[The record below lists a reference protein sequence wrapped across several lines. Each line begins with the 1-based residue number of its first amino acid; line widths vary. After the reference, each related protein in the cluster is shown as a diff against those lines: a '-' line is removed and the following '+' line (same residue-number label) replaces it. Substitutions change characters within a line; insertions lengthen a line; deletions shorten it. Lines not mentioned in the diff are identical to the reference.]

1 MIKALAC
8 KSELLSSL
16 IELLQGFLQL
26 YSLTEVE
33 LASAIGIDLVIVS
46 IDLLSTVHDHLLHNK
61 W

>member
-1 MIKALAC
+1 MVKALAC

-33 LASAIGIDLVIVS
+33 LASAIGIGLVIVS
-46 IDLLSTVHDHLLHNK
+46 IDLLSTVHHHLLHNK

>member
-1 MIKALAC
+1 MVKALAC